1 MSVPR
6 GCRTM
11 KGGAGPY
18 VYGINGSGGSCYT
31 IGTST
36 RCFGGSGGSIRGTAD
51 PSKGGGDGLYVD
63 FIASM
68 TNAVNM
74 KGKDG
79 TGGGGGGGLNSALTE
94 SLSQS
99 EVSIIGTLY
108 SKLFTPVYSQSR
120 TSLNTPGVTPGSG
133 GTGTFIM
140 SYLSA
145 EECPADLP
153 YYNYS
158 LLSPVCTTCLAT
170 DPSMPLFDSSMG
182 MCIPCDP
189 ILTGDITLLTSEITG
204 DSTRQNISALNTPT
218 GLSASTAP
226 NYTLAVQFYNTGD
239 GGGWR
244 EFFSNQG
251 GDTWD
256 DANNR
261 PFPGQRNPL
270 LSVYPTYTGAEKNK
284 VLIAHN
290 LSNGNDIGVGT
301 ATPLDLNR
309 WYTLAF
315 TGTAT
320 KLTIYVDGVKN
331 NEVSAPPGT
340 TFVMSNTN
348 TFKWVPITYNGFTA
362 IKLKNGYWWS
372 RVLSDTE
379 ISQIPT
385 YYNRTALQIS
395 EVDLGTSS
403 FAPTTKPTVTP
414 GMNPVYSISMWLKT
428 PPMPANSSGLW
439 WTVFGF
445 GGYWNTLVPFTGGK
459 WRLIL
464 QTAANST
471 GPDPNYSNWADIGVL
486 DPSKYYHIGFV
497 LSGTLPPQVYVNGQ
511 FPSPRATWL
520 YGGGSQQGMYSD
532 GSDAKFNWGNQ
543 PMTGT
548 KVRDLYYFDRALSDQ
563 EMALLGA
570 TPYYDP
576 STKTCVATCPAPLTP
591 NPKFHNVCA
600 IPPLLCQ
607 GARPYFNGYECAGS
621 QVNFSK
627 QGGAIGGNSIVNN
640 GAYIVH
646 TFTSDGVFSPPIDK
660 SLVGD
665 VLIVGGGGGGG
676 TYSIE
681 SITQPRSAGGGGGG
695 DVRYLSGV
703 QFGQQSWV
711 VTVGQGGAPNQNG
724 GATSFGT
731 YVATG
736 GGAGSAYPDIV
747 NAQNGA
753 SGGGGSGRGYIGY
766 PGSGTGFSGGAGE
779 YIAGTGSAGGGGGG
793 KNADGTKGNLT
804 KGGNGG
810 DGVPYSITGAEKY
823 YGGGGGGSAVT
834 INQTYVAAGLG
845 GDGGKGGGGYGAG
858 SVVYNYLN
866 YQKTNMTRGEN
877 GTPGTGGGG
886 GGGAAVAS
894 PGPANYRGN
903 PVTNPGS
910 RGGSGIVII
919 RYSTVGLCPSDL
931 PYFNPGLKTCTV
943 CADATPVYD
952 TATAQCTRCP
962 AIKPYWNGI
971 ACVAACPP
979 ELPFADTNNVCQLP
993 CSPASPNWDG
1003 TQCTKVCPEDKPV
1016 ASNGQCVTCQ
1026 VATPSTP
1033 YWNPTTKTCVAGCP
1047 ESIQG
1052 SVCKACYEIVQTPLK
1067 PFWNASLSRCE
1078 PCPDSAPAWTGPATA
1093 CQACPPENPIFHNG
1107 ICQTCFAINSL
1118 RPLYNMATADLSM
1131 MSVMRC
1137 QPCPV
1142 ASLPKWDDT
1151 LKMCTVCPDST
1162 PYWNL
1167 TTSPPSCTICPPS
1180 KPYWNSRTCSLPS
1193 NIADAATTT
1202 AATMGTPSNIND
1214 KNPATSWQATGYNG
1228 GNYTANKRS
1237 TRDTTG
1243 TLWNGEFVQ
1252 IETSNSYILS
1262 SYLLNTPDLRG
1273 WAVLGSNDGFAW
1285 EKIDSKNSITNF
1297 NQTFYITPPIS
1308 NAYPLFRL
1316 VVTNVLGATA
1326 TINEWTLQTANAAVT
1341 PDTANAVSA
1350 FTVLTGA
1357 IQGCTTLSCVIEKS
1371 SKTDI
1376 TDLIYGN
1383 YPPKQIG
1390 TDLLPDKAQ
1399 EALSN
1404 CSSNVDCGFVQFDF
1418 LSNVSKFST
1427 TSVPY
1432 TVSTMS
1438 TTGSDIGVFQKK
1450 YGTTPPPRLRSP
1462 PGFKYDYY
1470 YIKGTRLGSNLTST
1484 VDVCGQAC
1492 AKDPSCKGFNFYY
1505 TDSKCEFY
1513 STVNPTDYEYNPDK
1527 GSFVRDPYILKGAQ
1541 NENRTPYTNL
1551 NDSGSTCQNM
1561 TACNTDILS
1570 LVGQLGSTVQ
1580 SFSTAELD
1588 SCNACPIRGVAQQG
1602 SVYTITNEANIVS
1615 NVTTTSAVQSSLRFS
1630 NTVTT
1635 THINIVNGNFRIRP
1649 YVQPQ
1654 TTATV
1659 NIRGNSGSAQI
1670 WMGAEPFAAGTAPKN
1685 CFDVYDPRP
1694 PGMSFSYFRPLY
1706 QLGTTITNQR
1716 TGEVCLTTAKGTYT
1730 YQTCTGSCGTGTDLD
1745 PGTRDA
1751 STQIANYSGGNPDLL
1766 WWEFIP
1772 VDWVTNGYYIRSKGS
1787 NKRTTGIGPAYV
1799 KTDST
1804 TLDTTANPVCPG
1816 WKPANVKAQP
1826 YLKWG
1831 SYIGSYTN
1839 IGSSS
1844 STQTSNFFAG
1854 FAEGFVTGA
1863 TLGFASVDLVDRN
1876 NPNNIFFNSFPP
1888 QFNTESYPFNCLYR
1902 DLQTLPSQGP
1912 GGDKFD
1918 DKEYIFVIEPA

>member
-1 MSVPR
+1 
-6 GCRTM
+6 
-11 KGGAGPY
+11 
-18 VYGINGSGGSCYT
+18 
-31 IGTST
+31 
-36 RCFGGSGGSIRGTAD
+36 
-51 PSKGGGDGLYVD
+51 
-63 FIASM
+63 
-68 TNAVNM
+68 
-74 KGKDG
+74 
-79 TGGGGGGGLNSALTE
+79 
-94 SLSQS
+94 
-99 EVSIIGTLY
+99 
-108 SKLFTPVYSQSR
+108 
-120 TSLNTPGVTPGSG
+120 
-133 GTGTFIM
+133 
-140 SYLSA
+140 
-145 EECPADLP
+145 
-153 YYNYS
+153 
-158 LLSPVCTTCLAT
+158 
-170 DPSMPLFDSSMG
+170 MPLFDASMG
-182 MCIPCDP
+182 MCVPCPPAGSAGVLFSSGIKLEPNEID
-189 ILTGDITLLTSEITG
+189 IGVLTAPRSVTV
-204 DSTRQNISALNTPT
+204 QPT
-218 GLSASTAP
+218 GLTGPANFTISMDLTIEREPIDWVDILMNVTGSTWPLDNNDKRKPLIHLSGVNSGYTSRSIIMSLNTRPGTSPADNNFWVDSAE
-226 NYTLAVQFYNTGD
+226 NN
-239 GGGWR
+239 GWK
-244 EFFSNQG
+244 F
-251 GDTWD
+251 T
-256 DANNR
+256 
-261 PFPGQRNPL
+261 PGIKFNF
-270 LSVYPTYTGAEKNK
+270 
-284 VLIAHN
+284 
-290 LSNGNDIGVGT
+290 T
-301 ATPLDLNR
+301 ATHDATTGKITVYIDGEKKNEKIMPSAMIYSTTNNFTWRPSGGNVGSIKVNNAYWLNR
-309 WYTLAF
+309 V
-315 TGTAT
+315 
-320 KLTIYVDGVKN
+320 LT
-331 NEVSAPPGT
+331 
-340 TFVMSNTN
+340 
-348 TFKWVPITYNGFTA
+348 
-362 IKLKNGYWWS
+362 
-372 RVLSDTE
+372 DTE
-379 ISQIPT
+379 ISSQ
-385 YYNRTALQIS
+385 
-395 EVDLGTSS
+395 
-403 FAPTTKPTVTP
+403 
-414 GMNPVYSISMWLKT
+414 
-428 PPMPANSSGLW
+428 
-439 WTVFGF
+439 
-445 GGYWNTLVPFTGGK
+445 
-459 WRLIL
+459 
-464 QTAANST
+464 
-471 GPDPNYSNWADIGVL
+471 
-486 DPSKYYHIGFV
+486 
-497 LSGTLPPQVYVNGQ
+497 LSPLH
-511 FPSPRATWL
+511 
-520 YGGGSQQGMYSD
+520 
-532 GSDAKFNWGNQ
+532 
-543 PMTGT
+543 
-548 KVRDLYYFDRALSDQ
+548 
-563 EMALLGA
+563 
-570 TPYYDP
+570 YDP

-591 NPKFHNVCA
+591 NPRFHNICA

-627 QGGAIGGNSIVNN
+627 QGGATGGNSVVND

-646 TFTSDGVFSPPIDK
+646 IFTSDGVFSPPIDK
-660 SLVGD
+660 NLVGE

-711 VTVGQGGAPNQNG
+711 VTIGQGGAPNQNG

-731 YVATG
+731 NVANG

-753 SGGGGSGRGYIGY
+753 SGGGGSGIGNVGYAENTR
-766 PGSGTGFSGGAGE
+766 TGFSGGSGV
-779 YIAGTGSAGGGGGG
+779 YIAATGSAGGGGGG
-793 KNADGTKGNLT
+793 KNANGTNGNLT

-810 DGVPYSITGAEKY
+810 DGVPYSITGPEKF

-834 INQTYVAAGLG
+834 INQTYIAAGLG
-845 GDGGKGGGGYGAG
+845 GNGGKGGGGYGAG

-894 PGPANYRGN
+894 PGPANYAGN

-952 TATAQCTRCP
+952 TATRECTRCP

-971 ACVAACPP
+971 ACVATCPSV
-979 ELPFADTNNVCQLP
+979 LPFADTNNVCQLP

-1026 VATPSTP
+1026 VATPLTP
-1033 YWNPTTKTCVAGCP
+1033 YWNPSTKTCVAACP

-1052 SVCKACYEIVQTPLK
+1052 SVCKACYEIIQTPLK
-1067 PFWNASLSRCE
+1067 PFWNASRSRCE
-1078 PCPDSAPAWTGPATA
+1078 PCPDAAPVWTGPATA
-1093 CQACPPENPIFHNG
+1093 CQACPPENPIFYDG
-1107 ICQTCFAINSL
+1107 QCRTCFAINPL
-1118 RPLYNMATADLSM
+1118 RPLYNLSPSSYSM
-1131 MSVMRC
+1131 MSVNRC

-1162 PYWNL
+1162 PYWN
-1167 TTSPPSCTICPPS
+1167 TTTTPPSCTVCPPS
-1180 KPYWNSRTCSLPS
+1180 KPYWNSRVCSLPS
-1193 NIADAATTT
+1193 NIADLATTT
-1202 AATMGTPSNIND
+1202 AATMGIAANIND
-1214 KNPATSWQATGYNG
+1214 KNPATSWQATGYTG
-1228 GNYTANKRS
+1228 GTYPASGKRS

-1285 EKIDSKNSITNF
+1285 NLIDSRTSITNF

-1316 VVTNVLGATA
+1316 VVTNVLAATA

-1341 PDTANAVSA
+1341 SEMTQDKSA
-1350 FTVLTGA
+1350 FTVLAGA
-1357 IQGCTTLSCVIEKS
+1357 IQGCTTLSCVIDKS

-1390 TDLLPDKAQ
+1390 TELLPDKAQ

-1418 LSNVSKFST
+1418 LLNDSKFST
-1427 TSVPY
+1427 SAPY

-1450 YGTTPPPRLRSP
+1450 YGTTPPPRLRAP

-1470 YIKGTRLGSNLTST
+1470 YIKGTRLGSNLTAT
-1484 VDVCGQAC
+1484 VDLCGQAC
-1492 AKDPSCKGFNFYY
+1492 AKDPMCKGFNFYY

-1513 STVNPTDYEYNPDK
+1513 STINTPDYEYNPDK

-1561 TACNTDILS
+1561 TVCNTDILS

-1588 SCNACPIRGVAQQG
+1588 SCNACPIRGVAKQG

-1615 NVTTTSAVQSSLRFS
+1615 NVTTTSAVESGLRFS
-1630 NTVTT
+1630 NTVTV
-1635 THINIVNGNFRIRP
+1635 THTAITSGNFRIRP

-1799 KTDST
+1799 KTDAT

-1816 WKPANVKAQP
+1816 WKPANVTAQP

>member
-11 KGGAGPY
+11 QGGAGPY
-18 VYGINGSGGSCYT
+18 PYGINGSVGSCHT

-36 RCFGGSGGSIRGTAD
+36 RCFGGSGGSIRGTAQ
-51 PSKGGGDGLYVD
+51 PGYGGGDGLYID

-74 KGKDG
+74 AGKPG

-94 SLSQS
+94 SLSQD
-99 EVSIIGTLY
+99 IITLPDRSQHY
-108 SKLFTPVYSQSR
+108 QSVFTQNR
-120 TSLNTPGVTPGSG
+120 TSFYTPGVTPGSG
-133 GTGTFIM
+133 GSGIFIM

-145 EECPADLP
+145 EECLADLP

-170 DPSMPLFDSSMG
+170 DSATPLFDASLG
-182 MCIPCDP
+182 MCVPC
-189 ILTGDITLLTSEITG
+189 
-204 DSTRQNISALNTPT
+204 
-218 GLSASTAP
+218 
-226 NYTLAVQFYNTGD
+226 
-239 GGGWR
+239 
-244 EFFSNQG
+244 
-251 GDTWD
+251 
-256 DANNR
+256 
-261 PFPGQRNPL
+261 
-270 LSVYPTYTGAEKNK
+270 
-284 VLIAHN
+284 
-290 LSNGNDIGVGT
+290 
-301 ATPLDLNR
+301 
-309 WYTLAF
+309 
-315 TGTAT
+315 
-320 KLTIYVDGVKN
+320 
-331 NEVSAPPGT
+331 
-340 TFVMSNTN
+340 
-348 TFKWVPITYNGFTA
+348 
-362 IKLKNGYWWS
+362 
-372 RVLSDTE
+372 
-379 ISQIPT
+379 
-385 YYNRTALQIS
+385 
-395 EVDLGTSS
+395 
-403 FAPTTKPTVTP
+403 
-414 GMNPVYSISMWLKT
+414 
-428 PPMPANSSGLW
+428 PAG
-439 WTVFGF
+439 
-445 GGYWNTLVPFTGGK
+445 
-459 WRLIL
+459 
-464 QTAANST
+464 
-471 GPDPNYSNWADIGVL
+471 
-486 DPSKYYHIGFV
+486 
-497 LSGTLPPQVYVNGQ
+497 
-511 FPSPRATWL
+511 
-520 YGGGSQQGMYSD
+520 
-532 GSDAKFNWGNQ
+532 
-543 PMTGT
+543 
-548 KVRDLYYFDRALSDQ
+548 
-563 EMALLGA
+563 

-591 NPKFHNVCA
+591 NPKFNNICA

-621 QVNFSK
+621 QVNFST
-627 QGGAIGGNSIVNN
+627 QGGATGGNSVVNN
-640 GAYIVH
+640 GGFIVH
-646 TFTSDGVFSPPIDK
+646 IFTSDGVFSPPVDK
-660 SLVGD
+660 NLVGE

-676 TYSIE
+676 TYSTE
-681 SITQPRSAGGGGGG
+681 SISDPRSAGGGGGG
-695 DVRYLSGV
+695 DVRYLTNFS
-703 QFGQQSWV
+703 FGQQSWV
-711 VTVGQGGAPNQNG
+711 VTIGQGGAPNQNG
-724 GATSFGT
+724 GASSFGT
-731 YVATG
+731 NIATG
-736 GGAGSAYPDIV
+736 GGAGSAYPEIV
-747 NAQNGA
+747 DAQNGA
-753 SGGGGSGRGYIGY
+753 SGGGGSGRGNVGY
-766 PGSGTGFSGGAGE
+766 GGSGTGFSGGAGE

-793 KNADGTKGNLT
+793 KNADGTKGNLI

-810 DGVPYSITGAEKY
+810 DGIPYSITGPEPKY

-834 INQTYVAAGLG
+834 INQTYVAGGLG

-858 SVVYNYLN
+858 SVVYNAPG

-886 GGGAAVAS
+886 GGGASAAS
-894 PGPANYRGN
+894 PGLANYSGN

-919 RYSTVGLCPSDL
+919 RYSTTGLCPDTL

-943 CADATPVYD
+943 CEDATPVYD
-952 TATAQCTRCP
+952 AGTRQCTKCP

-971 ACVAACPP
+971 ACVAACPSV
-979 ELPFADTNNVCQLP
+979 LPFADTNNVCQLP

-1026 VATPSTP
+1026 VATSTQNPPKP
-1033 YWNPTTKTCVAGCP
+1033 YWDPVTKSCVAGCP
-1047 ESIQG
+1047 ESRQG
-1052 SVCKACYEIVQTPLK
+1052 DVCKTCYDINPTT
-1067 PFWNASLSRCE
+1067 PFWNSSLSRCE
-1078 PCPDSAPAWTGPATA
+1078 PCPDATPYWTGPITA
-1093 CQACPPENPIFHNG
+1093 CQACPPENPIFHQG
-1107 ICQTCFAINSL
+1107 QCKTCFAIDPL
-1118 RPLYNMATADLSM
+1118 KPLYNMATAEYSM
-1131 MSVMRC
+1131 MNFLRC

-1142 ASLPKWDDT
+1142 ASLPRWNNT
-1151 LKMCTVCPDST
+1151 TKMCEVCPDST

-1167 TTSPPSCTICPPS
+1167 TSCTVCPPN
-1180 KPYWNSRTCSLPS
+1180 KPYWNSRVCSLPS
-1193 NIADAATTT
+1193 NIVDATTTT
-1202 AATMGTPSNIND
+1202 AATMGTPSNIID
-1214 KNPATSWQATGYNG
+1214 KNSATSWQATGYQG
-1228 GNYTANKRS
+1228 GTYLASGKRS
-1237 TRDTTG
+1237 TLDTDG
-1243 TLWNGEFVQ
+1243 TLWRGEFVQ

-1285 EKIDSKNSITNF
+1285 KSLDRRTSIANF

-1316 VVTNVLGATA
+1316 VVTDVAATTA

-1341 PDTANAVSA
+1341 RDTANAMSA

-1357 IQGCTTLSCVIEKS
+1357 IQGCSTMSCIIEKS
-1371 SKTDI
+1371 STADI
-1376 TDLIYGN
+1376 TDLVYGN

-1418 LSNVSKFST
+1418 LSNDSKFST

-1432 TVSTMS
+1432 TVSTMM

-1450 YGTTPPPRLRSP
+1450 YGTTPPPRLRAP

-1470 YIKGTRLGSNLTST
+1470 YIQGTRLGSNLTAT

-1513 STVNPTDYEYNPDK
+1513 STINTPDYEYSPEK
-1527 GSFVRDPYILKGAQ
+1527 GSFVRDPYILTGEQ
-1541 NENRTPYTNL
+1541 NTNLTPYTNL
-1551 NDSGSTCQNM
+1551 NNSGSTCQNM

-1570 LVGQLGSTVQ
+1570 LVNQLGSTVQ

-1588 SCNACPIRGVAQQG
+1588 SCNACPIRGVAKQG
-1602 SVYTITNEANIVS
+1602 SVYTITNEADIVS

-1630 NTVTT
+1630 NTVTV
-1635 THINIVNGNFRIRP
+1635 THTAIGNGNFTIRP

-1670 WMGAEPFAAGTAPKN
+1670 WMGAEPFAAGIAPKN
-1685 CFDVYDPRP
+1685 CFDVMDPGP

-1706 QLGTTITNQR
+1706 QLGTTITNAR
-1716 TGEVCLTTAKGTYT
+1716 TGEVCKTTAKGTYT

-1745 PGTRDA
+1745 PGTHDA
-1751 STQIANYSGGNPDLL
+1751 TTGIANYSSGNPDLL
-1766 WWEFIP
+1766 YWEFIP
-1772 VDWVTNGYYIRSKGS
+1772 VDWVTNGYYIRSRGS
-1787 NKRTTGIGPAYV
+1787 QKRLSGFGTNGIAWDAV
-1799 KTDST
+1799 
-1804 TLDTTANPVCPG
+1804 TLDTENNGGCQG

-1831 SYIGSYTN
+1831 AYIGSYTD

-1844 STQTSNFFAG
+1844 STQTANFFAG

-1888 QFNTESYPFNCLYR
+1888 QFNTESYPFNCLYK
-1902 DLQTLPSQGP
+1902 DLQTLPSRGP